1 MSPFGTTSPLMVMAG
16 LRVSHHHRQH
26 HRHHHCH
33 QFYEV
38 GSILLLKPVTLVE
51 VDSSSKTVI
60 SDESYMYIS
69 GQLCLVSGRIAR
81 IYLAKVFGQMAQKD

>member
-16 LRVSHHHRQH
+16 LRVSHHHRQ
-26 HRHHHCH
+26 HHCH